1 MVLLGTLVN
10 GVAIII
16 GSLLGLIFKR
26 IPERVKTTVMQAI
39 ALAVILLGIGMGLE
53 SEQFLI
59 TIGSLV
65 IGGALGEWWRIEDH
79 LNAFGRWIEKRVG
92 SRDGEGLFAKGFVT
106 ASLVYVVGAM
116 AVLGALDSGLRLDH
130 SLLYTKAMLDG
141 FSSLFFASMLGVG
154 VLFSVIPVVLYQGTI
169 ALLAGL
175 INRVIPG
182 PLLEMFITEMT
193 AAGGVMIVAIGLRL
207 LGIVDIKVANLLPA
221 ILVVFVITSLLYAF

>member
-10 GVAIII
+10 GMAIIL
-16 GSLLGLIFKR
+16 GALLGLIFTR
-26 IPERVKTTVMQAI
+26 IPENVKTTVMQAI

-53 SEQFLI
+53 SDQFLI

-65 IGGALGEWWRIEDH
+65 LGGLLGEWGKIEAR
-79 LNAFGRWIEKRVG
+79 LNAFGYWMEKKAG
-92 SRDGEGLFAKGFVT
+92 NNGGEGLFAKGFVT

-141 FSSLFFASMLGVG
+141 FSAIFFASMMGIG
-154 VLFSVIPVVLYQGTI
+154 VLFSVVPVVLYQGAI
-169 ALLAGL
+169 ALLAGQ
-175 INRVIPG
+175 INRVVPD

-207 LGIVDIKVANLLPA
+207 LGIVDVKVANLLPA
-221 ILVVFVITSLLYAF
+221 IPVVFIITALLYFF